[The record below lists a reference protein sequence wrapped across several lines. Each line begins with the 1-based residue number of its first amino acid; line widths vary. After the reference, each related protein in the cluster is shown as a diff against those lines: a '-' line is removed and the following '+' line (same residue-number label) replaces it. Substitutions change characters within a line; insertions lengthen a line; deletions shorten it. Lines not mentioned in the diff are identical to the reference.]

1 LIVQVR
7 ASGRLVAEHV
17 RSWARGMT
25 ITKPGHV
32 EIARRLRKQFQ
43 QPGPVSAVDELV
55 RDLGDYLR
63 AFGLV
68 PDSESR

>member
-25 ITKPGHV
+25 ITKPVHV

-43 QPGPVSAVDELV
+43 QPGPVAAVDELV

-63 AFGLV
+63 ALA
-68 PDSESR
+68 